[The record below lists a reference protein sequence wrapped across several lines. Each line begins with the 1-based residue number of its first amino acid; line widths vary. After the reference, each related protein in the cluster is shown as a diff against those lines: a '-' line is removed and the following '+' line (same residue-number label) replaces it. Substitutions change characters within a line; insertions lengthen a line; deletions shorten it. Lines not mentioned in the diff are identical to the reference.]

1 MLSISNIKSSA
12 AAVHYYEHDDYY
24 AKETNEHKEL
34 SEWYGKGA
42 ERLRLEG
49 KVEKEDFKQVLEG
62 ELPNGVELGRV
73 EDGKRIHAP
82 GMDLTFSAPKSV
94 SILAEV
100 YGDKRINEAHDKA
113 VKSVLTY
120 IEENLA
126 YVRKTENG
134 KTYYEKADNILASLF
149 QHNTS
154 RNLDPQLHTHCILAN
169 AIRREDGEW
178 RSAYYG
184 EVFENKKF
192 LGMMYRSELAHSL
205 TELGYTIERTHED
218 GRFEVKEVPQEIIQA
233 FSSRRE
239 EIKLALEGYEHV
251 NAKTAANATLVTRQA
266 KTELPKEVLINKWQE
281 TLKSFN
287 FNLAE
292 QKEKIINEREQLK
305 ASLNKKGIGETV
317 VDTLS
322 SWLKEIK
329 QKFEFNAYAPIS
341 HINNP
346 IEEKK
351 EEYTDKS
358 IAERAIEYGV
368 KHLSE
373 RASVWEEK
381 ELIKVASTYALGR
394 TSATKILEQIAI
406 YKREGTLLESKLRT
420 SQEIPVKTLTTK
432 EALAQE
438 LESIKIMQGGKGQV
452 EPICNVREINEH
464 IKSTSLKKGQVEAV
478 KVILTTKDRVVGVQ
492 GYAGAGKTYMMKQ
505 AKELAGR
512 NGYQL
517 IGMAPSASAAK
528 TLEAD
533 TGIKSQTVSR
543 FLTDYER
550 LATGKEAKLNTVKMK
565 QEMRGKVLI
574 IDESSLASTI
584 QFNTLL
590 KVTRDLDVRLVAIG
604 DTKQLGAVEA
614 GKPFYQLQRAG
625 METAKMTE
633 IVRQKEILL
642 RGAVYDSIN
651 ARIKQAMFKI
661 DKNITEVRNKELGKT
676 AAEQWLSLST
686 ERREETLVIVPS
698 KKLREETNKLIRE
711 GLKLEGKVKGEEH
724 GFIVLDNKDMTHA
737 QMSNAKDY
745 SKGDIVIF
753 NRDYK
758 SLKIERHDMLRVR
771 EIKDFNVL
779 VLERSNGK
787 KVMWQPHRIAGN
799 RKGGIEV
806 YEERKL
812 KLQEGDKIRWTRNS
826 MEHPDIINSMTS
838 KVLSIGSKSITVE
851 LESGKKK
858 TIASND
864 KVLRHM
870 DYAYT
875 STVHASQGK
884 TYAYAISVIEGAHK
898 YLTHQ
903 QVFYVSLSRA
913 EYEVSLI
920 TDDKKELITTLKR
933 QTGERVAAT
942 EHQAIKYTEPGMQQ
956 RQNTP
961 NLEVKLSNI
970 DYNRQA
976 GIQDNQVNSKSLSAL
991 RSIEA
996 DQSKP
1001 LAGNSIEQAIK
1012 EQNVETKAEI
1022 KETTKP
1028 EVVKAT
1034 VSSKYIDN
1042 VLKETTTKEQATVQ
1056 KVEVKEVKTEIKEI
1070 TKPEAVKAT
1079 VSTKDIDNALKEAA
1093 IKEQAIIQKAEVK
1106 EVKTEQ
1112 GKSKTAKINKF
1123 KEFKNDSYTTR
1134 DIYSHLY
1141 ARLPSLL
1148 PEFGFRYKG
1157 GHYVST
1163 TNQKIDGSAGH
1174 SKGKVYVY
1182 ANNPGVLIDY
1192 TRKNIS
1198 IWDYVKDNHMSSA
1211 DKSEVMNYL
1220 LEQAGLRSKSDKGVI
1235 IQIPKSVPILEEKK
1249 NIADTKLLG
1258 DIHKFAVNKLFN
1270 KDNKVSEYL
1279 KQDRGYDEATIK
1291 KMELGYIKNKKELG
1305 LHLKAQGW
1313 SNEKVKEAYSV
1324 LGCIG
1329 NSHNLI
1335 IPYKDAK
1342 GEVIGLVGRNIHYQ
1356 SSSEI
1361 GKYMYTKGLAKSHT
1375 LLNIHNTK
1383 AGKETVIVE
1392 GMLDCLHANAKGIDN
1407 VVALGGTSFNATQLK
1422 QLQDIGI
1429 NKINLCLD
1437 NDKAGNEAAKNIK
1450 ELISTAKYNVELKQT
1465 TLPQN
1470 IKDPDQMIKEK
1481 GIDAF
1486 KETLTNAKSLDIKT
1500 TEHKLNELNINNS
1513 ASNIGAN
1520 YGNIINKGKEID
1532 FEL

>member
-24 AKETNEHKEL
+24 AKEANEHKEL

-42 ERLRLEG
+42 EKLKLEG

-73 EDGKRIHAP
+73 EDGKRVHAP

-205 TELGYTIERTHED
+205 TELGYTVERTHED
-218 GRFEVKEVPQEIIQA
+218 GRFEVKEVSQEIIQA

-239 EIKLALEGYEHV
+239 EIKAALEGYEHV

-287 FNLAE
+287 FNLSE
-292 QKEKIINEREQLK
+292 QKEKIIKEREELR
-305 ASLNKKGIGETV
+305 ASLNKKSIGETV

-322 SWLKEIK
+322 SWLSEIK

-358 IAERAIEYGV
+358 VEERVIEYGI

-381 ELIKVASTYALGR
+381 ELIKVATTYALGR
-394 TSATKILEQIAI
+394 TSATNILEQIAI
-406 YKREGTLLESKLRT
+406 YKKEGKLLESKLRT
-420 SQEIPVKTLTTK
+420 LKEIPVKTLTTK

-464 IKSTSLKKGQVEAV
+464 IKSTSLKKGQVEAI

-512 NGYQL
+512 NGYEL

-543 FLTDYER
+543 FLADYER
-550 LATGKEAKLNTVKMK
+550 LTTGKESKLNKVKMK
-565 QEMRGKVLI
+565 QEMKNKVLI
-574 IDESSLASTI
+574 VDESSLASTV

-590 KVTRDLDVRLVAIG
+590 KVTSDLDVRLVAIG

-661 DKNITEVRNKELGKT
+661 DKNITEVDNTELGKT
-676 AAEQWLSLST
+676 AAEQWLSLQDG
-686 ERREETLVIVPS
+686 RREETLVIVPS
-698 KKLREETNKLIRE
+698 KKLREETNQLIRE
-711 GLKLEGKVKGEEH
+711 GLKSEGKVKGEEH
-724 GFIVLDNKDMTHA
+724 TFIVLDNKDMTHA
-737 QMSNAKDY
+737 QMSNARDY
-745 SKGDIVIF
+745 KRGDIVIF

-758 SLKIERHDMLRVR
+758 SLNIERHDMLRVR

-779 VLERSNGK
+779 VLEKSNGK

-799 RKGGIEV
+799 TKGGVEV

-812 KLQEGDKIRWTRNS
+812 NLQEGDKIRWTRNS
-826 MEHPDIINSMTS
+826 VEHLDIINSTTS

-851 LESGKKK
+851 LESGEKK
-858 TIASND
+858 TISSND
-864 KVLRHM
+864 EVLRHM

-913 EYEVSLI
+913 EYEVNLI
-920 TDDKKELITTLKR
+920 TDDKEKLIETLKK
-933 QTGERVAAT
+933 QTGERTAAT
-942 EHQAIKYTEPGMQQ
+942 EHQGIKYNELGMQE

-961 NLEVKLSNI
+961 NLEVKLGNIGFKQEASN
-970 DYNRQA
+970 Q
-976 GIQDNQVNSKSLSAL
+976 GNSQSLSTPEN
-991 RSIEA
+991 IEVK
-996 DQSKP
+996 QTKP
-1001 LAGNSIEQAIK
+1001 LAGNFIGQAIK
-1012 EQNVETKAEI
+1012 EHSVEPKAEI
-1022 KETTKP
+1022 KDIIKP
-1028 EVVKAT
+1028 EAVKT
-1034 VSSKYIDN
+1034 VSTKYIDN
-1042 VLKETTTKEQATVQ
+1042 ALKEAAIKEQVIVQ
-1056 KVEVKEVKTEIKEI
+1056 KAEVKEVKTEIKEI
-1070 TKPEAVKAT
+1070 TKSEAVKAT
-1079 VSTKDIDNALKEAA
+1079 VSTKYIDNALKEAA
-1093 IKEQAIIQKAEVK
+1093 IKEQVIVQKAEVK
-1106 EVKTEQ
+1106 DNIKVSQTTPKVE
-1112 GKSKTAKINKF
+1112 KSKKI

-1141 ARLPSLL
+1141 TRLPSLL

-1220 LEQAGLRSKSDKGVI
+1220 LEQAGLRSKSDKGVT
-1235 IQIPKSVPILEEKK
+1235 IQIPKAVTVLDEKK
-1249 NIADTKLLG
+1249 NITDTKLLG
-1258 DIHKFAVNKLFN
+1258 DIHKFAENKLFN
-1270 KDNKVSEYL
+1270 KDNKVLEYL

-1313 SNEKVKEAYSV
+1313 SNEKIKEAYFV

-1375 LLNIHNTK
+1375 LLNIHNAK
-1383 AGKETVIVE
+1383 AGNEAVIVE

-1407 VVALGGTSFNATQLK
+1407 VVALGGTSFNDTQLK

-1450 ELISTAKYNVELKQT
+1450 ELISAAKYNVKLKQT

-1486 KETLTNAKSLDIKT
+1486 KETLFNAKNLDIKT
-1500 TEHKLNELNINNS
+1500 TEPKVNEVKINNS

-1520 YGNIINKGKEID
+1520 HGNINFKNRSLD
-1532 FEL
+1532 MEL